1 MSQLPEASQ
10 TNRFVVAALYKFV
23 VIEDCAALQAE
34 LQQLCNTHG
43 IMGTL
48 LVATE
53 GLNGTISGI
62 PDAIKAVTGWLR
74 AHPDFS
80 DIDIKYAAHEN
91 MPFHRMK
98 VRLKSEIVTMG
109 KADILPSEQA
119 GTYVEPKDWNA
130 LITDPDVLVVDTR
143 NDYEIAIGQ
152 FTGAENPHTASFRQF
167 PDYAKALAELPED
180 KRPQKIAMY
189 CTGGIRCEK
198 STSLMK
204 QMGFDDVYHLK
215 GGILRYLEEIDAKDS
230 LWEGECFVFDS
241 RVSVDHALNAG
252 SYALCHACKM
262 PLSKKICALNSI
274 IQVSVA
280 AIAMIK
286 HHNSKKTDLQ
296 NVSAR

>member
-1 MSQLPEASQ
+1 MSQMPEASQ

-23 VIEDCAALQAE
+23 EIEDCAALQAE

-53 GLNGTISGI
+53 GLNGTISGL

-130 LITDPDVLVVDTR
+130 LISDPGAAPTQQPAEASSIGGPDGAGVSRQRLRDVGRGWDTLGKVGGPQPGDQPSR
-143 NDYEIAIGQ
+143 QRRPEREDQRRAHEHHPA
-152 FTGAENPHTASFRQF
+152 PASTR
-167 PDYAKALAELPED
+167 
-180 KRPQKIAMY
+180 
-189 CTGGIRCEK
+189 
-198 STSLMK
+198 
-204 QMGFDDVYHLK
+204 
-215 GGILRYLEEIDAKDS
+215 
-230 LWEGECFVFDS
+230 
-241 RVSVDHALNAG
+241 VDHLHLRPAA
-252 SYALCHACKM
+252 SPPHCVPPHPA
-262 PLSKKICALNSI
+262 PLSKQAHEQPQTS
-274 IQVSVA
+274 
-280 AIAMIK
+280 K
-286 HHNSKKTDLQ
+286 HDSRSRAKRRFKGRPHNHTPT
-296 NVSAR
+296 